1 MRQEGMM
8 IRDVVIV
15 SGCRTAIGAFGG
27 TLSNTPATELGAIV
41 IREAV
46 RRAGIDP
53 ASVDEVIM
61 GCVVP
66 AGLGQAPARQAA
78 IKAGIPPHVGALTIN
93 KVCGSGLKAVMLAS
107 AMIQAGD
114 AEIIVAG
121 GMENMNL
128 APFYLPRARTG
139 YRMGGIAKGGVGG
152 AVPDGL
158 IDGMVLDGL
167 WCAFENHHMGSSAE
181 WIAREFGLTR
191 EELDEYAYHSHRK
204 AIEAIDAGRFKAE
217 IVPVEI
223 PQRKGPPQVFDT
235 DENPRRYAS
244 KEEAMSLLSKLR
256 PAFEPDGIV
265 TAGNSPGI
273 TDGAA
278 ALVVMSADKA
288 RELGL
293 QPMARI
299 TAYDQAA
306 VEPIRLFTAPIYA
319 VQKVMKK
326 LGVGIHDFDLIE
338 ANEAFAAQAVAD
350 GKALGWDWDRV
361 NVNGGAIALGHPIG
375 CSGARILVTLLY
387 ALQDRGLRTGIATL
401 CLGGGEAVA
410 LSVERL

>member
-1 MRQEGMM
+1 M

-27 TLSNTPATELGAIV
+27 SLSTIPATELGAIV

-46 RRAGIDP
+46 QRAGIDP
-53 ASVDEVIM
+53 AAVDEVIM
-61 GCVVP
+61 GCVIP

-78 IKAGIPPHVGALTIN
+78 VKAGIPVEVGALTIN

-107 AMIQAGD
+107 ALIQAGD
-114 AEIIVAG
+114 AEIVVAG

-139 YRMGGIAKGGVGG
+139 YRMGGITKGSVGG
-152 AVPDGL
+152 AVSDGL
-158 IDGMVLDGL
+158 VDGMVLDGL
-167 WCAFENHHMGSSAE
+167 WCAFANHHMGSSAE
-181 WIAREFGLTR
+181 WIAREFHLTR
-191 EELDEYAYHSHRK
+191 EELDEFAYHSHRK
-204 AIEAIDAGRFKAE
+204 AVEAIDAGRFQAE

-223 PQRKGPPQVFDT
+223 PQRKGPPQIFDT
-235 DENPRRYAS
+235 DENPRRYSS
-244 KEEAMSLLSKLR
+244 KEEAIGLLSKLR

-288 RELGL
+288 RERGIR
-293 QPMARI
+293 PMARI

-326 LGVGIHDFDLIE
+326 LGVDIHYFDLIE

-350 GKALGWDWDRV
+350 GKALGWDWERV

-387 ALQDRGLRTGIATL
+387 ALKDRGLHTGIATL

-410 LSVERL
+410 LSVEIL

>member
-1 MRQEGMM
+1 M

-15 SGCRTAIGAFGG
+15 SACRTAIGKFGG
-27 TLSNTPATELGAIV
+27 TLSTIPAPQLGAVV

-46 RRAGIDP
+46 RRAGIEP
-53 ASVDEVIM
+53 AMVDEVLM
-61 GCVVP
+61 GCVLP
-66 AGLGQAPARQAA
+66 AGQGQAPARQAA
-78 IKAGIPPHVGALTIN
+78 IQAGLPPEIGATTVN
-93 KVCGSGLKAVMLAS
+93 KVCGSGLKAVMLAA

-114 AEIIVAG
+114 AEIVVAG

-139 YRMGGIAKGGVGG
+139 YRMGGIARGQAG
-152 AVPDGL
+152 AVSDGL
-158 IDGMVLDGL
+158 VDGMVLDGL
-167 WCAFENHHMGSSAE
+167 WCAFANHHMGSSAE
-181 WIAREFGLTR
+181 WVARKFGLTR
-191 EELDEYAYHSHRK
+191 EELDEYAYHSQRK
-204 AIEAIDAGRFKAE
+204 AVEAQDAGRFKAE

-223 PQRKGPPQVFDT
+223 PQRKGPPLLFDT
-235 DENPRRYAS
+235 DECPRRYSS
-244 KEEAMSLLSKLR
+244 KEEAMAQLSKLP

-288 RELGL
+288 RELGI
-293 QPMARI
+293 QPMAHI
-299 TAYDQAA
+299 VAYDQAA
-306 VEPIRLFTAPIYA
+306 VEPIALFTAPIYA
-319 VQKVMKK
+319 VQKVMRKQ
-326 LGVGIHDFDLIE
+326 GVTIDHYDLIE

-387 ALQDRGLRTGIATL
+387 ALKDRGLRTGIATL

-410 LSVERL
+410 LSVEMA

>member
-1 MRQEGMM
+1 M

-27 TLSNTPATELGAIV
+27 ILSTTPATELGAIV

-53 ASVDEVIM
+53 AAVDEVIM

-78 IKAGIPPHVGALTIN
+78 VKADIPVEIGATTIN

-114 AEIIVAG
+114 AEIVVAG

-139 YRMGGIAKGGVGG
+139 YRMGGITKGGVGG

-158 IDGMVLDGL
+158 VDGMVLDGL
-167 WCAFENHHMGSSAE
+167 WCAFANHHMGSSAE
-181 WIAREFGLTR
+181 WIAREFHLTR

-223 PQRKGPPQVFDT
+223 PQRKGPPQIFDT

-288 RELGL
+288 SELGC

-326 LGVGIHDFDLIE
+326 LGVDIHYFDLIE

-350 GKALGWDWDRV
+350 GKALGWDWERV

-387 ALQDRGLRTGIATL
+387 ALKDHGLRTGIATL

-410 LSVERL
+410 LSVEMI

>member
-1 MRQEGMM
+1 M
-8 IRDVVIV
+8 IREVVIV
-15 SGCRTAIGAFGG
+15 SACRTAIGKFGG
-27 TLSNTPATELGAIV
+27 SLANTPAPELGATV
-41 IREAV
+41 IRHALK
-46 RRAGIDP
+46 RANVDP
-53 ASVDEVIM
+53 ALVDEVFM

-66 AGLGQAPARQAA
+66 AGIGQAPARQAS
-78 IKAGIPPHVGALTIN
+78 IKAGVPAHVGATTVN
-93 KVCGSGLKAVMLAS
+93 KICGSGLKAAMLAS

-114 AEIIVAG
+114 ADIMVAG

-158 IDGMVLDGL
+158 VDGMVLDGL

-181 WIAREFGLTR
+181 WVAREFQLTR
-191 EELDEYAYHSHRK
+191 QELDEFAYHSQRK
-204 AIEAIDAGRFKAE
+204 AAEAIAAGRFKEE

-223 PQRKGPPQVFDT
+223 PQRKGPPVLYEL
-235 DENPRRYAS
+235 DENPRAYAT
-244 KEEAMSLLSKLR
+244 KEEAMAALGKLP
-256 PAFEPDGIV
+256 PAFEPGGMV
-265 TAGNSPGI
+265 TAGNAPGI

-278 ALVVMSADKA
+278 AVVVMSADKA

-293 QPMARI
+293 QPLARV
-299 TAYDQAA
+299 TAYGQAA
-306 VEPIRLFTAPIYA
+306 VEPLKLFTAPIYA

-326 LGVGIHDFDLIE
+326 LGVDINYFDLIE

-350 GKALGWDWDRV
+350 GKGLGWDWDRV

-375 CSGARILVTLLY
+375 CSGARVLVTLIH
-387 ALQDRGLRTGIATL
+387 ALKQRSLRTGIATL

-410 LSVERL
+410 LSIELI

>member
-1 MRQEGMM
+1 M
-8 IRDVVIV
+8 RDVVIV

-27 TLSNTPATELGAIV
+27 ALSTIPATELGAIV

-53 ASVDEVIM
+53 STVDEVIM

-78 IKAGIPPHVGALTIN
+78 VKAGIPVEVGATTIN

-139 YRMGGIAKGGVGG
+139 YRMGGITKGGVGG

-158 IDGMVLDGL
+158 VDGMVLDGL
-167 WCAFENHHMGSSAE
+167 WCAFANHHMGSSAE

-204 AIEAIDAGRFKAE
+204 AVEAIDAGRFKAE

-223 PQRKGPPQVFDT
+223 PQRKGPPQIFDT
-235 DENPRRYAS
+235 DENPRRYSS

-293 QPMARI
+293 TPMARI

-326 LGVGIHDFDLIE
+326 LGVNIHSFDLIE

-350 GKALGWDWDRV
+350 GKALGWDWERV

-387 ALQDRGLRTGIATL
+387 ALKDRGLRTGIATL

-410 LSVERL
+410 LSVEML

>member
-1 MRQEGMM
+1 M

-27 TLSNTPATELGAIV
+27 TLSTTPATELGAIV

-53 ASVDEVIM
+53 AAVDEVLM

-78 IKAGIPPHVGALTIN
+78 VKAGIPVEVGATTIN

-114 AEIIVAG
+114 AEIVVAG

-139 YRMGGIAKGGVGG
+139 YRMGGITRGGVGG

-158 IDGMVLDGL
+158 VDGMVLDGL
-167 WCAFENHHMGSSAE
+167 WCAFANHHMGSSAE
-181 WIAREFGLTR
+181 WIAREFHLTR

-223 PQRKGPPQVFDT
+223 PQRKGPPQIFDT

-288 RELGL
+288 RELGCH
-293 QPMARI
+293 PMARI

-326 LGVGIHDFDLIE
+326 LGVDIHYFDLIE

-350 GKALGWDWDRV
+350 GKALGWDWERV

-387 ALQDRGLRTGIATL
+387 ALKDRGLRTGIATL

-410 LSVERL
+410 LSVEMI